1 VFVSIEKK
9 KKLEKMLSRRIFCN
23 AQAAAASRSS
33 MRWFTSSPSSTTA
46 TTSTKPI
53 ALIHPEARATKTGV
67 APVLGGNEH
76 LPFFIERSAFG
87 NVPVYVDV
95 RQNGSNVRT
104 VLKGVRGDVNALT
117 DALRAAMPA
126 DNAIEFKVKVSSIEF
141 SGNVVPW
148 LKRWLIQM
156 GF

>member
-1 VFVSIEKK
+1 VCENKEKRK
-9 KKLEKMLSRRIFCN
+9 KMLSRRIFCI
-23 AQAAAASRSS
+23 ARAAPLPPPNSS
-33 MRWFTSSPSSTTA
+33 MRWYSSAAASS
-46 TTSTKPI
+46 SGI
-53 ALIHPEARATKTGV
+53 ALIHPDARATKTGV

-117 DALRAAMPA
+117 EALRAAMPA
-126 DNAIEFKVKVSSIEF
+126 DSAIEFKVKVSSIEF
-141 SGNVVPW
+141 TGNVVPW
-148 LKRWLIQM
+148 LKRWLMQM

>member
-1 VFVSIEKK
+1 
-9 KKLEKMLSRRIFCN
+9 MLSRRIFCS
-23 AQAAAASRSS
+23 APRWFSSAAATTTSATSAS
-33 MRWFTSSPSSTTA
+33 
-46 TTSTKPI
+46 TTSTNGI
-53 ALIHPEARATKTGV
+53 ALIHPEARTSKTGV
-67 APVLGGNEH
+67 ASALGGNEH

-117 DALRAAMPA
+117 EALRAAMPA
-126 DNAIEFKVKVSSIEF
+126 DRAIEFKVKVSSIEF
-141 SGNVVPW
+141 TGNVVPW
-148 LKRWLIQM
+148 LKRWLLQM